1 MLLKNKVAVIF
12 GGSGAIGSAVARNM
26 AREGAKVYLVARR
39 QEKLDRVAHEI
50 RAAAGTVD
58 VVSIDVLDEQSMMT
72 QVAELASRSG
82 GFDIVVNATGFMH
95 DQGKEVA
102 ELTLDEFMQG
112 IRPFLTAQFTIAK
125 AVAPHMGEERTGVI
139 LSAVAPAGA
148 MAIAGHSGHVVGCAG
163 TEAFVKALAAELAPR
178 NIRVIGIRSH
188 AIVDAVKAGSYT
200 GEIFAAKAQEM
211 GLTTEEWLGGAAQ
224 STMLKRL
231 PTLADIAALMTF
243 LASDSASAMTATIV
257 NITAGATTG

>member
-26 AREGAKVYLVARR
+26 AREGARVYLVARG

-58 VVSIDVLDEQSMMT
+58 TALIDVLDEQSMRA

-82 GFDIVVNATGFMH
+82 GFDIVVNATGFIH

-125 AVAPHMGEERTGVI
+125 AVTPHMGGQRAGVI
-139 LSAVAPAGA
+139 LSVVAPAGA
-148 MAIAGHSGHVVGCAG
+148 MAIAGHSGHIVGCAG
-163 TEAFVKALAAELAPR
+163 AEAFVKALAAELAPR
-178 NIRVIGIRSH
+178 NIRVISIRSH
-188 AIVDAVKAGSYT
+188 AIVDAVQAGSYT

-231 PTLADIAALMTF
+231 PTLADISALMSF
-243 LASDSASAMTATIV
+243 LASDNASAMTATIV
-257 NITAGATTG
+257 NMTAGATTG